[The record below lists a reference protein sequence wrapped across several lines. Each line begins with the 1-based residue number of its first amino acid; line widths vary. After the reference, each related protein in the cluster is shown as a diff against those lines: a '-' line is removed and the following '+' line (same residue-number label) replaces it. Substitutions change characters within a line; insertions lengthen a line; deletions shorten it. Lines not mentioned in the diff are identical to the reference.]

1 MSSAQFD
8 VANALLDE
16 LTAQPPIAD
25 GRVYRT
31 RTRAI
36 GVDQPSAVVV
46 RIERSTST
54 LASVLGGPTTWATL
68 IQVECYARA
77 SGSEPDAVADALVVA
92 VFDRLAQ
99 APTLSGRVMS
109 FEPMPGD
116 TLSWD
121 VDELDTKLTCI
132 TAKFLVMHKTKGRSL
147 TQ

>member
-8 VANALLDE
+8 VAGALLDE
-16 LTAQPPIAD
+16 LMAEPSIAD

-36 GVDQPSAVVV
+36 GVDQANAVVV

-54 LASVLGGPTTWATL
+54 LANVLGGPTTWATL
-68 IQVECYARA
+68 IHVECYARA
-77 SGSEPDAVADALVVA
+77 SGSEPDAAADALVVA

-99 APTLSGRVMS
+99 APTLGGRVMS

-132 TAKFLVMHKTKGRSL
+132 TAKFLVMHKTKGRTL
-147 TQ
+147 NQ

>member
-8 VANALLDE
+8 VAGALLDE

-77 SGSEPDAVADALVVA
+77 SGSEPDAIADALVVA

-99 APTLSGRVMS
+99 VPTLGGRVMS

-116 TLSWD
+116 TLNWD

-132 TAKFLVMHKTKGRSL
+132 TAKFLVMHKTKGRTL

>member
-1 MSSAQFD
+1 MSSAQFG
-8 VANALLDE
+8 VASAILEQLRVEPAL
-16 LTAQPPIAD
+16 AG
-25 GRVYRT
+25 GRIYRSRT
-31 RTRAI
+31 RSIGTDQDSAI
-36 GVDQPSAVVV
+36 VV

-54 LASVLGGPTTWATL
+54 LAQVIGGPTTWATL
-68 IQVECYARA
+68 VNVECYARA
-77 SGSEPDAVADALVVA
+77 IGSEPDAVADALVVA

-132 TAKFLVMHKTKGRSL
+132 TAKFVVMHKTKGRTL